1 MTPRPR
7 KHNRH
12 LPPRVY
18 LRHGAYYYVSGG
30 RWTRLGTTLADALA
44 QYAILHEGGSKG
56 GMRAL
61 IEASREHVMRGVAKS
76 TQVQYGKALRELA
89 EVWAEFDPRQV
100 TPRHVAQ
107 MVHRMAS
114 RPMWANQCLTVL
126 RKVFEYGLIAGACDS
141 NPAREIKP
149 HTGRKRGRIIT
160 PAELRAIYAHADE
173 RLRIIIDLLIRTGQ
187 RVSDVLAIKRSD
199 LTDDGIAFRQMK
211 TKARVTVPWTPE
223 LRAVVDRARKAQG
236 NVATLTL
243 LRSRYG
249 RTPGY
254 AIIRRDWVEACK
266 AAKVADA
273 NLHDLRALAAM
284 TARRQGL
291 DAQKLL
297 GHTSP
302 TQTARYLREL
312 EAVLAEGPS
321 FGRELDSALDSIG
334 QRTRKPLARKAKVKR
349 SS

>member
-30 RWTRLGTTLADALA
+30 VWKRLGPTLADALA
-44 QYAILHEGGSKG
+44 SYAVLHESGSTG

-61 IEASREHVMRGVAKS
+61 VEASREYVLRGVAK
-76 TQVQYGKALRELA
+76 TTAVQYGKALRELA
-89 EVWAEFDPRQV
+89 KVWEEFQPAQV

-107 MVHRMAS
+107 MVHRMAD
-114 RPMWANQCLTVL
+114 RPMWANQLLTVL
-126 RKVFEYGLIAGACDS
+126 RKVFEYGLIAGACDT
-141 NPAREIKP
+141 NPARDIKP
-149 HTGRKRGRIIT
+149 HPGKKRGRIIT

-173 RLRIIIDLLIRTGQ
+173 RLRIVIDLLIRTGQ
-187 RVSDVLAIKRSD
+187 RVSDVLAIKRAD
-199 LTDDGIAFRQMK
+199 LTDEGIAFRQQK
-211 TKARVTVPWTPE
+211 TGARVTVPWTPE

-236 NVATLTL
+236 NVATMTL

-249 RTPGY
+249 RKPGY
-254 AIIRRDWVEACK
+254 AIIRKDWVEACK

-284 TARRQGL
+284 TAKRQGL
-291 DAQKLL
+291 DAQRLL
-297 GHTSP
+297 GHTTP
-302 TQTARYLREL
+302 AQTARYLREL
-312 EAVLAEGPS
+312 EAVLAMGPS
-321 FGRELDSALDSIG
+321 FGKELE
-334 QRTRKPLARKAKVKR
+334 
-349 SS
+349 